1 MENMSIDFEIYE
13 DNVEDL
19 TLIYQEVSFH
29 IIFDINIEDNFLPK
43 AQVVSGGYNT
53 KIPYSITYS
62 SVVSW

>member
-1 MENMSIDFEIYE
+1 MSIDFEIYE

-19 TLIYQEVSFH
+19 PLIYQEVSFH

-43 AQVVSGGYNT
+43 AQVVAGGHNT
-53 KIPYSITYS
+53 KILYSITYS